1 MFFRFKRVRRDP
13 YTTQLLEAER
23 PIRLDEAR
31 LDAWALALGQRR
43 DAERPAFRPHR
54 GQLPDV
60 DLSQLVRVHRPGP
73 LARLWRRLFRRGQ
86 SEPEEP
92 GASVRLDPALGETAR
107 KPYVWLVDAESGGS
121 GAEKP
126 KLNASKLNGS
136 RAA

>member
-13 YTTQLLEAER
+13 YTTRLFEAER

-43 DAERPAFRPHR
+43 EADRPTFRPHR

-60 DLSQLVRVHRPGP
+60 DFSQLVRVDRPG
-73 LARLWRRLFRRGQ
+73 LVAWLLRKLGRRGHP
-86 SEPEEP
+86 EPEES
-92 GASVRLDPALGETAR
+92 GASGRVDPVLGETVR
-107 KPYVWLVDAESGGS
+107 RPYVWLVEAESGLS
-121 GAEKP
+121 EAEKP
-126 KLNASKLNGS
+126 KLSGYKLNGS